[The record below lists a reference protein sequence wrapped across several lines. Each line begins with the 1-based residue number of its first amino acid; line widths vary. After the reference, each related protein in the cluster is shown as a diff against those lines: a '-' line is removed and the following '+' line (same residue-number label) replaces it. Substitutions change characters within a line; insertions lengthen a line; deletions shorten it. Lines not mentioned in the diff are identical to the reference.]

1 MRLDWNI
8 YRKTH
13 CTKCGNFKEPLA
25 IQREMDFYTAEEF
38 RQYIDIAKQQA
49 EEKQTK
55 EENLYE

>member
-1 MRLDWNI
+1 
-8 YRKTH
+8 
-13 CTKCGNFKEPLA
+13 
-25 IQREMDFYTAEEF
+25 MDFYTAEEF